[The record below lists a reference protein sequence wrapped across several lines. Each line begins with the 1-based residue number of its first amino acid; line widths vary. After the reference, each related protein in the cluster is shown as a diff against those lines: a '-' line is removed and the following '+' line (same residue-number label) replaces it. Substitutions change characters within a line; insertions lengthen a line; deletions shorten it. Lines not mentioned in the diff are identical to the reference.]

1 MGEPDTSPDQPEW
14 PPWAGTLPRLLPRI
28 EALHTRYVV
37 EVVEDLSLC
46 PFARRCREQ
55 GRLHRPTFLAA
66 AAPEAD
72 AVARDL
78 ASLLARHRDAEI
90 VLLTFITRGAVPG
103 AAPPPTEAE
112 RAFADPERFE
122 EVVRE
127 IRDAYA
133 AVAPLGPRF
142 YMVGFHPAFT
152 RADPRRPLTADALV
166 PLLRRTPDPVIQCV
180 RADLLDDL
188 RRQAQAAADARFR
201 EEMARLGPEFA
212 VLAEHAIRSDPE
224 LGHDIAR
231 HNFASVGAGAGRERL
246 EAKITDILAAR
257 LALELP

>member
-1 MGEPDTSPDQPEW
+1 MGEQDTW
-14 PPWAGTLPRLLPRI
+14 PPWPRI
-28 EALHTRYVV
+28 DALHARYVR

-66 AAPEAD
+66 AAPEPD

-78 ASLLARHRDAEI
+78 ADLLARRRDAEV

-103 AAPPPTEAE
+103 APPPPTAAE
-112 RAFADPERFE
+112 RAFADPDRFE
-122 EVVRE
+122 DLVRE
-127 IRDAYA
+127 IRDAY
-133 AVAPLGPRF
+133 VALGGPRF
-142 YMVGFHPAFT
+142 YMVGFHPAYT

-166 PLLRRTPDPVIQCV
+166 PLLRRTPDPVIQCI
-180 RADLLDDL
+180 RAELLDDL

-212 VLAEHAIRSDPE
+212 ILAAHAIRADPE
-224 LGHDIAR
+224 LSQDIAR
-231 HNFASVGAGAGRERL
+231 HNFASVGDGDGRARL
-246 EAKITDILAAR
+246 EATITDILAAR

>member
-1 MGEPDTSPDQPEW
+1 MGEPDSSPDW
-14 PPWAGTLPRLLPRI
+14 TAFLPPV
-28 EALHTRYVV
+28 EALHARYVR

-55 GRLHRPTFLAA
+55 GRLHRPVFVAA

-78 ASLLARHRDAEI
+78 ADLVARHRDAEVI
-90 VLLTFITRGAVPG
+90 LLTFVTRGAVPG
-103 AAPPPTEAE
+103 TPPAPTEAE

-122 EVVRE
+122 DFVRG

-133 AVAPLGPRF
+133 AAFPLAPRF
-142 YMVGFHPAFT
+142 YMVGFHPAYT
-152 RADPRRPLTADALV
+152 RADPDRPLTADGLV
-166 PLLRRTPDPVIQCV
+166 PLLRRTPDPVIQCI
-180 RADLLDDL
+180 RADLLDAL

-212 VLAEHAIRSDPE
+212 VLADHAIRSDPE
-224 LGHDIAR
+224 LSHDIAR
-231 HNFASVGAGAGRERL
+231 HNFASVGAGDGRDRL
-246 EAKITDILAAR
+246 EATILAILAAR
-257 LALELP
+257 RAIELS